1 MMPRMLGFPMIA
13 MAAAIA
19 VSAAACSKANSGSP
33 VAPSTS
39 TPQAVS
45 TPAPVV
51 GGASISGT
59 VVTGPASALA
69 APSGFATLGSV
80 GRITVSV
87 TGTSIS
93 VISDDGTFTLQNV
106 PPGDLTLTI
115 TGAGINA
122 VVPLPGVGLNDQL
135 RLTVRLEGSSAQVED
150 MKQESSDKVEVEG
163 VITAVTGMPS
173 AGGTI
178 VVGRDNTAVLVPAA
192 ASITKGG
199 TTLKPNDLAV
209 GLRVHVRAAKG
220 TPLTATVVIVQN
232 TSTGSG
238 NSDGNG
244 NGNGGS
250 SSGDD
255 NDDAN
260 EAEIMGAVTGT
271 PTTSCPIITFFVGTT
286 KVTTTAG
293 TTFDDVTCSTL
304 KPGDQVKVEGVRQ
317 TDGSIVAK
325 EVEKRG
331 GTTTTGSTSKASGTS
346 KTSGTVTAVSG
357 TCPEKTFM
365 LGSTKVKTSSATKF
379 DGISC
384 STLANG
390 VKVEVTGSKQ
400 TDGVVLASAIEKNN

>member
-1 MMPRMLGFPMIA
+1 MMRRMPGFPMIA
-13 MAAAIA
+13 MAAAITL
-19 VSAAACSKANSGSP
+19 SAAACSKANSGSP

-45 TPAPVV
+45 TPVPVA

-59 VVTGPASALA
+59 VVTGSASALA

-93 VISDDGTFTLQNV
+93 VISDDGNFTLQNV
-106 PPGDLTLTI
+106 PPGDLTLSI
-115 TGAGINA
+115 TGVGINA

-135 RLTVRLEGSSAQVED
+135 RLTVRLEGGSARVED

-163 VITAVTGMPS
+163 VITVVTGMTS

-178 VVGRDNTAVLVPAA
+178 VVGRDNTAVLVPAT

-199 TTLKPNDLAV
+199 TALKPNDLAV
-209 GLRVHVRAAKG
+209 GLRVHVRATKG

-232 TSTGSG
+232 SSTGNG
-238 NSDGNG
+238 NGNG

-250 SSGDD
+250 GSGGDSDD
-255 NDDAN
+255 DDDDDAN
-260 EAEIMGAVTGT
+260 EAEITGTVTGA
-271 PTTSCPIITFFVGTT
+271 PTTGCPVITFYVGTT

-293 TTFDDVTCSTL
+293 TSFDDVTCSTL
-304 KPGDQVKVEGVRQ
+304 KAGDAVKVEGVRQ
-317 TDGSIVAK
+317 ADGSIVAK

-331 GTTTTGSTSKASGTS
+331 GTTTTGGTSKASG
-346 KTSGTVTAVSG
+346 AVSEAG
-357 TCPEKTFM
+357 GACPEKTFK
-365 LGSTKVKTSSATKF
+365 LGTTRVRTASTTKF
-379 DGISC
+379 EGVSC
-384 STLANG
+384 STLTNG
-390 VKVEVTGSKQ
+390 VKVEVTGSTQ
-400 TDGVVLASAIEKNN
+400 SDGVLLASTIERNS

>member
-59 VVTGPASALA
+59 VVTGSASALA

-87 TGTSIS
+87 TGASIS
-93 VISDDGTFTLQNV
+93 VVSDDGNFTLQNV
-106 PPGDLTLTI
+106 PPGDLTLSI

-163 VITAVTGMPS
+163 VITAVTGMTS

-331 GTTTTGSTSKASGTS
+331 GTTTTGGTSKASG
-346 KTSGTVTAVSG
+346 AVSDTGG
-357 TCPEKTFM
+357 TCPEKTFK
-365 LGSTKVKTSSATKF
+365 LGTTKVRTASTTKF
-379 DGISC
+379 EGVSC
-384 STLANG
+384 STLTTG
-390 VKVEVTGSKQ
+390 VKVEVTGSTQ
-400 TDGVVLASAIEKNN
+400 SDGVLLASTIEKRS

>member
-1 MMPRMLGFPMIA
+1 MIA

-33 VAPSTS
+33 VAPSAS

-59 VVTGPASALA
+59 VVTGSASALA

-106 PPGDLTLTI
+106 PPGDLTLSI

-163 VITAVTGMPS
+163 VITAVTGMTS

-209 GLRVHVRAAKG
+209 GLRVHVRAVKG
-220 TPLTATVVIVQN
+220 TPLTATVVIAQN
-232 TSTGSG
+232 TSTTTGNGSG
-238 NSDGNG
+238 SGSGSG

-250 SSGDD
+250 DSGDD
-255 NDDAN
+255 GDDDAK
-260 EAEIMGAVTGT
+260 EAEIVGTVTGT
-271 PTTSCPIITFFVGTT
+271 PTTSCPTITFYVGTT

-331 GTTTTGSTSKASGTS
+331 GTTTTTGTSKASG
-346 KTSGTVTAVSG
+346 AVSEAGG
-357 TCPEKTFM
+357 TCPEKTFK
-365 LGSTKVKTSSATKF
+365 LGTTKVRTTSTTKF
-379 DGISC
+379 EGVSC
-384 STLANG
+384 STLTNG
-390 VKVEVTGSKQ
+390 VTVEVTGSTQ
-400 TDGVVLASAIEKNN
+400 SDGVLLASTIEKRI

>member
-1 MMPRMLGFPMIA
+1 MIA

-33 VAPSTS
+33 VAPSAS

-59 VVTGPASALA
+59 VVTGSASALA

-106 PPGDLTLTI
+106 PPGDLTLSI

-163 VITAVTGMPS
+163 VITAVTGMTS

-209 GLRVHVRAAKG
+209 GLRVHVRAVKG

-232 TSTGSG
+232 TSTTTGNGSG
-238 NSDGNG
+238 SGSGSGSGNG

-250 SSGDD
+250 GSGDD
-255 NDDAN
+255 GDDDAK
-260 EAEIMGAVTGT
+260 EAEIVGTVTGT
-271 PTTSCPIITFFVGTT
+271 PTTSCPTITFYVGTT

-331 GTTTTGSTSKASGTS
+331 GTTTTAGTSKASGAS

-357 TCPEKTFM
+357 TCQEKTFM

>member
-1 MMPRMLGFPMIA
+1 MMRRMLGFPMIA
-13 MAAAIA
+13 MAVAIA

-33 VAPSTS
+33 VAPSAS

-45 TPAPVV
+45 TPAPVA

-59 VVTGPASALA
+59 VVTGAASALA

-93 VISDDGTFTLQNV
+93 VVSDDGTFTLQNV
-106 PPGDLTLTI
+106 PPGDISLTI

-122 VVPLPGVGLNDQL
+122 VVRLPGVGLNDQL
-135 RLTVRLEGSSAQVED
+135 RLTVRLEGSSARVED

-163 VITAVTGMPS
+163 VITAVTGITS

-192 ASITKGG
+192 ASITRGG
-199 TTLKPNDLAV
+199 TALKPNDLAV
-209 GLRVHVRAAKG
+209 GLRVHVRAVKG

-232 TSTGSG
+232 T
-238 NSDGNG
+238 G
-244 NGNGGS
+244 NGNGGTG
-250 SSGDD
+250 SGDD
-255 NDDAN
+255 SDDDDSDDDSDDDAN
-260 EAEIMGAVTGT
+260 EAEVMGTVTGT
-271 PTTSCPIITFFVGTT
+271 PTTSCPAITFFIGTM

-304 KPGDQVKVEGVRQ
+304 KSGDQVKVEGVRQ

-331 GTTTTGSTSKASGTS
+331 GTTTTGGTSKASG
-346 KTSGTVTAVSG
+346 AVSEAGG
-357 TCPEKTFM
+357 TCPEKTFK
-365 LGSTKVKTSSATKF
+365 LGTTKARTASTTKFEGVSCTALTNGANVEVRGSTQS
-379 DGISC
+379 
-384 STLANG
+384 
-390 VKVEVTGSKQ
+390 
-400 TDGVVLASAIEKNN
+400 DGVLLASTIEKNS

>member
-1 MMPRMLGFPMIA
+1 MMA

-33 VAPSTS
+33 VAPSAS

-59 VVTGPASALA
+59 VVTGSASALA

-93 VISDDGTFTLQNV
+93 VVSDDGNFTLQNV
-106 PPGDLTLTI
+106 PPGDLTLSI

-122 VVPLPGVGLNDQL
+122 VLPLPGVGLNDQL

-163 VITAVTGMPS
+163 VITAVTGMTS

-209 GLRVHVRAAKG
+209 GLRVHVRATKG
-220 TPLTATVVIVQN
+220 TPLTATEVIVQN
-232 TSTGSG
+232 TSTG
-238 NSDGNG
+238 NGNG

-250 SSGDD
+250 GSGDD
-255 NDDAN
+255 SDDDGDDDGD
-260 EAEIMGAVTGT
+260 EAEIMGTVTGA
-271 PTTSCPIITFFVGTT
+271 PTTSCPVITFYVGTT

-304 KPGDQVKVEGVRQ
+304 KSGDQVKVEGVRQ

-331 GTTTTGSTSKASGTS
+331 GTTTTGGTSKASG
-346 KTSGTVTAVSG
+346 AVSEAGG
-357 TCPEKTFM
+357 TCPEKTFK
-365 LGSTKVKTSSATKF
+365 LGTTKVRTTSTTKF
-379 DGISC
+379 EGVSC
-384 STLANG
+384 STLTNG
-390 VKVEVTGSKQ
+390 VKVEVTGSTQ
-400 TDGVVLASAIEKNN
+400 SDGVLLASTVEKRS